1 MKTVSTTKAGKRAV
15 STGRR
20 KPMATIGGVRV
31 ALQPVRGKGNLPAAL
46 IKRIIREVKADRAAL
61 QA

>member
-1 MKTVSTTKAGKRAV
+1 
-15 STGRR
+15 
-20 KPMATIGGVRV
+20 MATIGGVRV

-61 QA
+61 NA